1 MKSYKKLQ
9 NHDPFKLKIES
20 FKQSSAKLFDI
31 CSCKCENIT
40 KCTCEKIRK
49 VSKKEWD
56 FLIDQRTARKMII
69 GSIDLVTTKKELNKE
84 NRNLRTTSSLQARL
98 STSQQH
104 PTSSRT
110 HSPILADI
118 IEFDSSKPDSC
129 QSLEQSSSPN
139 PDPSDKI
146 MSLECTQPASKQMR
160 IELPHL
166 ALACDR
172 TGVSDR
178 SAAII

>member
-9 NHDPFKLKIES
+9 NHEPFKLKIES

-69 GSIDLVTTKKELNKE
+69 GSIDLVTTKKK
-84 NRNLRTTSSLQARL
+84 
-98 STSQQH
+98 
-104 PTSSRT
+104 
-110 HSPILADI
+110 
-118 IEFDSSKPDSC
+118 
-129 QSLEQSSSPN
+129 
-139 PDPSDKI
+139 
-146 MSLECTQPASKQMR
+146 
-160 IELPHL
+160 
-166 ALACDR
+166 
-172 TGVSDR
+172 
-178 SAAII
+178 